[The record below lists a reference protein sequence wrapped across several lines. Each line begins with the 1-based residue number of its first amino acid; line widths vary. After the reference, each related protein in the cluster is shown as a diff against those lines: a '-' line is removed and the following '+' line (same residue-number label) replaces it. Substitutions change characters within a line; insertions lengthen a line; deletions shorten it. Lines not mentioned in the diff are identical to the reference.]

1 VVSAHG
7 EEGMV
12 KTHLDP
18 QRLFVE
24 QTCKEEYKK
33 TLTTLSL
40 FSVDTVH

>member
-1 VVSAHG
+1 MNK

-24 QTCKEEYKK
+24 DTHKKEQQKK

-40 FSVDTVH
+40 FSVDTAH

>member
-1 VVSAHG
+1 MKR

-18 QRLFVE
+18 QRLFMEERRKIE
-24 QTCKEEYKK
+24 QQKK

-40 FSVDTVH
+40 FSLDTVH

>member
-1 VVSAHG
+1 MKR

-24 QTCKEEYKK
+24 ERCKKEQLKK
-33 TLTTLSL
+33 TPTTLSL

>member
-1 VVSAHG
+1 MNG

-12 KTHLDP
+12 KSHLDP

-24 QTCKEEYKK
+24 QTCKIEQQKK
-33 TLTTLSL
+33 TPTILSQ